1 MLKIHRNF
9 IYGEKYG
16 KKNPGKYQALG
27 AAENPEAGRIAENQ
41 TESGGFFGGGGHSSH
56 LLGDLSERI
65 NRGVSRLMVS
75 DDDNQD
81 DGRPFGDGRG
91 DRAANIQ
98 LTRR

>member
-1 MLKIHRNF
+1 MDRNF

-27 AAENPEAGRIAENQ
+27 GANGNSEAGRIAENQ
-41 TESGGFFGGGGHSSH
+41 TESSGFFGGGGGGGGGH
-56 LLGDLSERI
+56 LFGDLSERI

-75 DDDNQD
+75 DDHD
-81 DGRPFGDGRG
+81 DGRLSRVDHG